1 MVSKEV
7 VEKII
12 CDFNVAKKEKG
23 KLRKAREGK
32 KLEPKDFEYT
42 GKRKELLEYIKS
54 LEKSDISDICAL
66 MAYGRDCIKRGI
78 ESDDLK
84 KYLDF
89 RSDFEREDLGF
100 PCYLMKIP
108 DLNKC
113 LRRALRL
120 NVFKEVKDNEENH

>member
-12 CDFNVAKKEKG
+12 CDFNVAKNEKEKL
-23 KLRKAREGK
+23 KKALEGK

-42 GKRKELLEYIKS
+42 GKRKELLEYIEG
-54 LEKSDISDICAL
+54 LEKSDIIDICAL
-66 MAYGRDCIKRGI
+66 MAYGRDCIREGT

-89 RSDFEREDLGF
+89 RSDFEREDPKL
-100 PCYLMKIP
+100 PYYLMKIP
-108 DLNKC
+108 NLDKC
-113 LRRALRL
+113 LERALRL
-120 NVFKEVKDNEENH
+120 SVFEEVKDNEENH

>member
-1 MVSKEV
+1 MVSKEI

-12 CDFNVAKKEKG
+12 YDFTVAKNEKE

-32 KLEPKDFEYT
+32 KLEPKDFVYT
-42 GKRKELLEYIKS
+42 EKQKELWEYIKS
-54 LEKSDISDICAL
+54 LEKSDIIDICAL
-66 MAYGRDCIKRGI
+66 MAYGRDCIREGT
-78 ESDDLK
+78 ESDSLK
-84 KYLDF
+84 KYLEF
-89 RSDFEREDLGF
+89 RSDFEREDSGF

>member
-1 MVSKEV
+1 MVSKEI

-12 CDFNVAKKEKG
+12 YDFTVAKNEKEQ
-23 KLRKAREGK
+23 LRKAREGK
-32 KLEPKDFEYT
+32 KLESKDFEYT
-42 GKRKELLEYIKS
+42 GKRKELFEYIKS
-54 LEKSDISDICAL
+54 LDKSDIIDICAL
-66 MAYGRDCIKRGI
+66 MAYGRDCIREGTKN
-78 ESDDLK
+78 DNLK

-89 RSDFEREDLGF
+89 RSDFERGDPGF